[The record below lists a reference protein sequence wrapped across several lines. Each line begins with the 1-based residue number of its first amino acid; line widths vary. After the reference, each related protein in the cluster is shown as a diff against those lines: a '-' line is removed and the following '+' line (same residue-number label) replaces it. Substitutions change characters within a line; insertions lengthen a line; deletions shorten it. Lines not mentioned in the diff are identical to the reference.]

1 MKITEVKTYNLSYP
15 LVEPFA
21 NARSWSKARHAGIVE
36 IRTDADIIGWGEGTS
51 TPSQAAIDTCLIG
64 KGSV

>member
-15 LVEPFA
+15 LIEPFA

-36 IRTDADIIGWGEGTS
+36 IRTDAGRYRLGRRYKYTLAS
-51 TPSQAAIDTCLIG
+51 YN
-64 KGSV
+64 